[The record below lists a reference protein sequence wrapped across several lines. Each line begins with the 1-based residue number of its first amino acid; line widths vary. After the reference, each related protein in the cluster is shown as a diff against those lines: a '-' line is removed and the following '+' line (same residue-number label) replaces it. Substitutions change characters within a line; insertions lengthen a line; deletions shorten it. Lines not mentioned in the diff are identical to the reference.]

1 MKKIVSLLIV
11 VVGLFAFTTCKAVT
25 PKKVDFCNNGQKYLF
40 DNCSDVET
48 QCTYKNIDDE
58 NKIMY
63 VNVDK
68 YQAIKTDYGSVNNW
82 GSNIYITYDAKNWYD
97 KHRGNCLDRLID
109 LNDGVV
115 LVNSTNLQNTKDEI
129 NKKSKYNIEGT
140 YSLVS
145 VTYNDAAYNK
155 KNNSNNTSSKS
166 PDVDSC
172 AGFTTEKTC
181 KVGQTKNAGNF
192 GCAWNEQYQFCSPTG
207 LSYLSCGSKDSIA
220 YDIPVMVPRLTSYAI
235 TALKTI
241 TPVILIIIGMF
252 QLIKAISSQN
262 EDEMKKA
269 RSALIKKLIAA
280 AMIFFLVAIVQFIV
294 KQVADKSEQSSTEA
308 CFDCFINNN
317 CSNAMYY
324 TDGYGKC
331 YAVSSNSQ
339 IDCPVDKY

>member
-1 MKKIVSLLIV
+1 MTNSEQICSELGKLYFFKELEKSDLVYIDEADNQEKELADIILRVGNYIFTIQIKEMDDTSKDIQKWLDKKVYRN
-11 VVGLFAFTTCKAVT
+11 AKNQTKETCK
-25 PKKVDFCNNGQKYLF
+25 
-40 DNCSDVET
+40 
-48 QCTYKNIDDE
+48 I
-58 NKIMY
+58 
-63 VNVDK
+63 
-68 YQAIKTDYGSVNNW
+68 
-82 GSNIYITYDAKNWYD
+82 
-97 KHRGNCLDRLID
+97 
-109 LNDGVV
+109 
-115 LVNSTNLQNTKDEI
+115 
-129 NKKSKYNIEGT
+129 
-140 YSLVS
+140 
-145 VTYNDAAYNK
+145 
-155 KNNSNNTSSKS
+155 
-166 PDVDSC
+166 
-172 AGFTTEKTC
+172 
-181 KVGQTKNAGNF
+181 GQTKNAGNF
-192 GCAWNEQYQFCSPTG
+192 GCAWNEQYEFCSPTG

-331 YAVSSNSQ
+331 YAVSNNSQ
-339 IDCPVDKY
+339 IDCTVDKY

>member
-25 PKKVDFCNNGQKYLF
+25 P
-40 DNCSDVET
+40 
-48 QCTYKNIDDE
+48 
-58 NKIMY
+58 
-63 VNVDK
+63 
-68 YQAIKTDYGSVNNW
+68 
-82 GSNIYITYDAKNWYD
+82 
-97 KHRGNCLDRLID
+97 
-109 LNDGVV
+109 
-115 LVNSTNLQNTKDEI
+115 
-129 NKKSKYNIEGT
+129 
-140 YSLVS
+140 
-145 VTYNDAAYNK
+145 
-155 KNNSNNTSSKS
+155 NNSNNTSSKS

-172 AGFTTEKTC
+172 AGFSKAYEKTEDNKKAC
-181 KVGQTKNAGNF
+181 IIGQTKNAGNF